1 MYKFVLHQY
10 WKQITYGLMG
20 LGLMSLCMIS
30 LIHFSR
36 PTMTIATVNVT
47 GMVNSFVKETAQQ
60 NLTME
65 QKQQKVDQF
74 GKSMQHVLDALAKE
88 RHIVIVMSEAVIAGA
103 TDLTPEIMLSIKK
116 EMKS

>member
-1 MYKFVLHQY
+1 MYKHLLHHY
-10 WKQITYGLMG
+10 RKQISNGIAGLV
-20 LGLMSLCMIS
+20 LMSLFVIT

-74 GKSMQHVLDALAKE
+74 GKSMQHVLDDLSKQ
-88 RHIVIVMSEAVIAGA
+88 RHIVIMMSEAVVAGA
-103 TDLTPEIMLSIKK
+103 TDMTHEVMLSIKK
-116 EMKS
+116 EMK

>member
-1 MYKFVLHQY
+1 MYKHFLNQY
-10 WKQITYGLMG
+10 WKQISYGLAG
-20 LGLMSLCMIS
+20 LGFMSLCALTLAHS
-30 LIHFSR
+30 TR

-74 GKSMQHVLDALAKE
+74 GKSMQHVLDDLAKE
-88 RHIVIVMSEAVIAGA
+88 RHIVIVMSEAVVAGA
-103 TDLTPEIMLSIKK
+103 TDMTPEIMLSIKK
-116 EMKS
+116 EMK